1 MKQIFLL
8 FVVFVFGLLLQDQQ
22 QAAAWV
28 IIGPALT
35 TFTSSPS
42 SYIRAPGWGGTAKMS
57 KLIHHRLHRRC
68 FLPQASSE
76 GGEGGTGK
84 GSSPTQRKTKNRG
97 RRPAASSSNDAIGF
111 AEIVTKS
118 NQGTIYKVDDKLE
131 RALGK
136 WLD

>member
-57 KLIHHRLHRRC
+57 KLIHRLHRRC